1 VRSAKPE
8 PPARTPATSI
18 QTDHP
23 RHHVRR
29 GPRRNGIADEERA
42 CRRGGSS
49 AFNRIQSAVT
59 APYIGETIPAWAE
72 VDMTRAGA
80 RRQQGGSGCGG
91 SGGLLLGYSLRGVTA
106 EESPDSSYVLTRNKS
121 TTSTR
126 STSAV
131 ADERRQ
137 SGRCALKGGDDGRL
151 TAVGRLRST
160 HRAAFAA
167 AMPQSGHRLPPT
179 HTARGGCR
187 RLSRGSHSTTAA
199 KRGRGIRW
207 GRHWRD

>member
-1 VRSAKPE
+1 MALQMKN
-8 PPARTPATSI
+8 ALA
-18 QTDHP
+18 
-23 RHHVRR
+23 
-29 GPRRNGIADEERA
+29 GA
-42 CRRGGSS
+42 GGSS

-179 HTARGGCR
+179 HTARRGCR